1 MMPSTRRQKAKD
13 NQLGQSDVV
22 SDVENM
28 DARSFSGNE
37 YDNHSTQ
44 RELEVD
50 SPSVR
55 GTK

>member
-1 MMPSTRRQKAKD
+1 MPSTRRQKAKD